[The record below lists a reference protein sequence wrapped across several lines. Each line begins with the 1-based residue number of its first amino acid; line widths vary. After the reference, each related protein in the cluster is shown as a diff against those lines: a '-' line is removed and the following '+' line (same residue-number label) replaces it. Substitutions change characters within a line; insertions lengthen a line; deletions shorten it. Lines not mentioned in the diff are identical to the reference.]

1 MKLLLIN
8 PNTSP
13 FVTDM
18 VAAAAESV
26 VAPDVQITAVTGT
39 YGSPIVSGR
48 SEDALAAV
56 EAMRLAL
63 EHAPGHDAVVLAISF
78 DSGLQAL
85 REQLSIPVVGMT
97 EAAMLT
103 AMTVAGKFALV
114 TFGYHACGIYAELAR
129 CYGLDT
135 RLSRVLSLPPL
146 TDEQIRN
153 PRLVFPALQ
162 DLIEEAVRD
171 EQIEAV
177 VLSGAIFA
185 NICGDIAPLVSV
197 PVLNGV
203 REAVG
208 LAQSLVRLNLKK
220 PVSGSYRLPE
230 PKPVKW
236 PVDIVERAYQTSP
249 RTDLD
254 PPGADH

>member
-8 PNTSP
+8 PNTST

-18 VAAAAESV
+18 VAAAAQSV
-26 VAPDVQITAVTGT
+26 LAPDVQITAVTGT

-85 REQLSIPVVGMT
+85 RERLGIPVVGMT

-103 AMTVAGKFALV
+103 AMAVAGKFALV
-114 TFGYHACGIYAELAR
+114 TFGYHACGIYSELAR
-129 CYGLDT
+129 RYGLDA

-146 TDEQIRN
+146 SDEQIRN

-162 DLIEEAVRD
+162 NLIEDVVRD
-171 EQIEAV
+171 DQVEAV

-185 NICGDIAPLVSV
+185 NICEDIAPLISV

-220 PVSGSYRLPE
+220 PVSGSYRFPE

-236 PVDIVERAYQTSP
+236 PFEIIEQACQSP
-249 RTDLD
+249 SGTDPRLR
-254 PPGADH
+254 GADN

>member
-18 VAAAAESV
+18 VAAAARTV
-26 VAPDVQITAVTGT
+26 IAPDVELTAVTGT
-39 YGSPIVSGR
+39 YGPPIVSGR

-85 REQLSIPVVGMT
+85 RERLDIPVVGMT

-103 AMTVAGKFALV
+103 AMAVADRFALI
-114 TFGYHACGIYAELAR
+114 TFGYHARGIYVELAR
-129 CYGLDT
+129 RYGLDARMST
-135 RLSRVLSLPPL
+135 VLSLPQL
-146 TDEQIRN
+146 SDEQIRD
-153 PRLVFPALQ
+153 PARVFPALRN
-162 DLIEEAVRD
+162 LIEEVVRKD
-171 EQIEAV
+171 QAEAII
-177 VLSGAIFA
+177 LSGAIFA

-208 LAQSLVRLNLKK
+208 IAQSLVRLNLKK
-220 PVSGSYRLPE
+220 PLSGSYRLPE

-236 PVDIVERAYQTSP
+236 PFDVIERAYQSP
-249 RTDLD
+249 S
-254 PPGADH
+254 